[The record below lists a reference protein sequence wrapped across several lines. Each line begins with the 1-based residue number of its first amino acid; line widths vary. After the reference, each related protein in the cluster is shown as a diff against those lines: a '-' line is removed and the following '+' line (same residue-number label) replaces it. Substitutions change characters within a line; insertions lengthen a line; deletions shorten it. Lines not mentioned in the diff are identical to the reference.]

1 MSSDF
6 NKSGMDN
13 YLKELAKEYRRMV
26 GKNMPAEIVLVGGAA
41 ILANYGFRES
51 TQDIDA
57 IITAASAIKDA
68 ITVVGDRYDLPSGWL
83 NSDFIKTDS
92 YSPKLIEFSC
102 YYRTFANVVTVRTIE
117 AEYLIAM
124 KLRAGRQY
132 KYDLSDVIGILAE
145 CKRSGNPVSPEQ
157 IHIAYETLYGK
168 GASMPENSK
177 ALLDRLAVVQ
187 DYENEYAQVA
197 MEEKQRAGLL
207 RDFQQNYPGAANAQ
221 NVNSILERL
230 KTLKENTPN
239 HSGTDT
245 AKVDPEIE
253 I

>member
-1 MSSDF
+1 
-6 NKSGMDN
+6 
-13 YLKELAKEYRRMV
+13 
-26 GKNMPAEIVLVGGAA
+26 
-41 ILANYGFRES
+41 
-51 TQDIDA
+51 
-57 IITAASAIKDA
+57 
-68 ITVVGDRYDLPSGWL
+68 
-83 NSDFIKTDS
+83 
-92 YSPKLIEFSC
+92 
-102 YYRTFANVVTVRTIE
+102 
-117 AEYLIAM
+117 
-124 KLRAGRQY
+124 
-132 KYDLSDVIGILAE
+132 
-145 CKRSGNPVSPEQ
+145 
-157 IHIAYETLYGK
+157 
-168 GASMPENSK
+168 MPESSK

-239 HSGTDT
+239 HSDTDT

>member
-1 MSSDF
+1 M
-6 NKSGMDN
+6 
-13 YLKELAKEYRRMV
+13 
-26 GKNMPAEIVLVGGAA
+26 
-41 ILANYGFRES
+41 
-51 TQDIDA
+51 
-57 IITAASAIKDA
+57 
-68 ITVVGDRYDLPSGWL
+68 
-83 NSDFIKTDS
+83 
-92 YSPKLIEFSC
+92 
-102 YYRTFANVVTVRTIE
+102 
-117 AEYLIAM
+117 
-124 KLRAGRQY
+124 QY

-157 IHIAYETLYGK
+157 IRIAYENLYGK
-168 GASMPENSK
+168 GASMPESSK
-177 ALLDRLAVVQ
+177 ALLDRLSVVQ

-230 KTLKENTPN
+230 KTRKENMPN
-239 HSGTDT
+239 HSDTDT